1 VLTVL
6 LSLLAAVCFGVASVL
21 QHHGANRVPR
31 RFPLHPGL
39 LADVAQQPWWLVG
52 VVAEV
57 VGVGLHM
64 VAVNVGDL
72 SVVQPLLTLGLVV
85 ALPLQV
91 LLGRRLR
98 RRSLLAAAL
107 VVAGLAV
114 FLVVRPSAEGRVP
127 QTFWEWAPGLALA
140 AVVGLVMLAIAF
152 GGRGRVRSL
161 GLGAAAGTFLATSA
175 ALVKTWGSLFDG
187 GGGGLGGVGALAMS
201 WQLWTALG
209 CGLVGALLSLA
220 AFQSG
225 PLGPPLAAMMVV
237 DPILGVSLGVVLYGE
252 PFSTGPLAVVQG
264 AGLALTLAG
273 VWLLAAG
280 ERPAKTERQEPAADD
295 GVPAD
300 AGIPARTYRAF

>member
-1 VLTVL
+1 MLTVL

-21 QHHGANRVPR
+21 QHHGANRAPR

-52 VVAEV
+52 VVAEI

-64 VAVNVGDL
+64 LAVNVGDL
-72 SVVQPLLTLGLVV
+72 SVVQPLLTVGLVV
-85 ALPLQV
+85 ALPLQAFF
-91 LLGRRLR
+91 GRRVR
-98 RRSLLAAAL
+98 RRSLVAAAL

-114 FLVVRPSAEGRVP
+114 FLWVRPAAEGRVP
-127 QTFWEWAPGLALA
+127 QTFHQWAPGLALA
-140 AVVGLVMLAIAF
+140 AAVGLTMLAIALLA
-152 GGRGRVRSL
+152 RGRVRGLAL
-161 GLGAAAGTFLATSA
+161 GGAAGTFMATSA
-175 ALVKTWGSLFDG
+175 ALVKTWGTLIGDG
-187 GGGGLGGVGALAMS
+187 GVPELALS

-225 PLGPPLAAMMVV
+225 ALGPPLSAMMVL

-252 PFSTGPLAVVQG
+252 AFSTGALAWVQG

-273 VWLLAAG
+273 VWLLANG
-280 ERPAKTERQEPAADD
+280 EKRDTKRPGDARAPADVADD
-295 GVPAD
+295 AVPKASEE
-300 AGIPARTYRAF
+300 AHRAF

>member
-1 VLTVL
+1 MLTVV
-6 LSLLAAVCFGVASVL
+6 LSLSAAVCFGVASVL

-39 LADVAQQPWWLVG
+39 LADVAQQPWWLLG

-57 VGVGLHM
+57 VGVALHM
-64 VAVNVGDL
+64 TAVNVGEL

-85 ALPLQV
+85 ALPLQA
-91 LLGRRLR
+91 LLGRRVR

-114 FLVVRPSAEGRVP
+114 FLSVRPYAQSRVP
-127 QTFWEWAPGLALA
+127 QTLREWAPGLALA
-140 AVVGLVMLAIAF
+140 AAVGAVMLVIALL
-152 GGRGRVRSL
+152 GRGRVRSL

-175 ALVKTWGSLFDG
+175 ALVKTWGSLLDAG
-187 GGGGLGGVGALAMS
+187 GILALAPS

-237 DPILGVSLGVVLYGE
+237 DPILGVSLGTVLYGE
-252 PFSTGPLAVVQG
+252 PFSTGPLAAVQA
-264 AGLALTLAG
+264 AGFALALSG
-273 VWLLAAG
+273 VWLLATG
-280 ERPAKTERQEPAADD
+280 ERSVTPEQGRSSAAEQGASDLP
-295 GVPAD
+295 GEARTPE
-300 AGIPARTYRAF
+300 RTYRGS